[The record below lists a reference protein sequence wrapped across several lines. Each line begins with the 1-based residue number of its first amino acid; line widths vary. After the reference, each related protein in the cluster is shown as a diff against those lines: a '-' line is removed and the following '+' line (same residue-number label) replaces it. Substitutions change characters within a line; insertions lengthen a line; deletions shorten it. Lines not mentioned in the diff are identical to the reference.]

1 METQI
6 QQLKLNVTNIKSYL
20 TSSNSQIKTLRKQK
34 RNLIGKLEQQSEVR
48 AKESKIE
55 SRSFGIGSAVSNIT
69 SAVTAPA
76 KNIFDRILEFFG
88 LIALGVLVQKLPA
101 IIAKIE
107 EFFNSDFVK
116 TIQFL
121 VDGLVK
127 TVETFVFLVKVFN
140 GAERK
145 RLEDKQKM
153 LSGALDSV
161 GKTFDAISKLF
172 TNASDPG
179 SPSSPMPLTPDGASP
194 PSLPAKPGPP
204 SGNGGPLGGPIPRQK
219 PEQKPEQKLSSGG
232 TVKSGDG
239 NSEGVAPPVQT
250 PRRSGR
256 LNYAIRSSETGFLG
270 FSLAANNLMDV
281 ANAQQK
287 NVSNFEDMT
296 KNFKEW
302 SYLNEGGKKPPSP
315 DPDPGTGGGTKKI
328 GSALLPP
335 PPSGVGDKIIN
346 FYGGQG
352 RDPGQPGVDFSYGN
366 YKGNYSL
373 FDGEVIEKGTLYGS
387 AYGNVV
393 VVRSTDPSNGKL
405 FDALYAHF
413 PNGGTSVSVGQK
425 IVAGTYLGK
434 SGFAGRVGRGGR
446 AVMQGNGAGN
456 MSGYHTSVDFYE
468 PGSSAPYS
476 NYRYL
481 QDLVIKGANKDVT
494 SLLKGS
500 GGGNRLNTISKTKN
514 IGSTGGGETNIVFVP
529 YEIQT
534 PFPYPVPIETTS
546 SSPAP
551 SRKKLPEIWR
561 P

>member
-179 SPSSPMPLTPDGASP
+179 SSSPSTPL
-194 PSLPAKPGPP
+194 
-204 SGNGGPLGGPIPRQK
+204 GPIPGASAPLGPSANPLGNSSGSSPGAPTPQSS
-219 PEQKPEQKLSSGG
+219 QGLSRGG

-250 PRRSGR
+250 PRKSGR

-296 KNFKEW
+296 RNFKEW
-302 SYLNEGGKKPPSP
+302 SYLNKDDKKPPSP

-328 GSALLPP
+328 GSKLLPP

-352 RDPGQPGVDFSYGN
+352 RDPGQPGIDFSYGN

-373 FDGEVIEKGTLYGS
+373 FDGEVIEKGPLYGS

-514 IGSTGGGETNIVFVP
+514 VGSTGGGETNIVFVP

-534 PFPYPVPIETTS
+534 PFPYPVPIESSS

-551 SRKKLPEIWR
+551 SKPRVPSGWR
-561 P
+561 A